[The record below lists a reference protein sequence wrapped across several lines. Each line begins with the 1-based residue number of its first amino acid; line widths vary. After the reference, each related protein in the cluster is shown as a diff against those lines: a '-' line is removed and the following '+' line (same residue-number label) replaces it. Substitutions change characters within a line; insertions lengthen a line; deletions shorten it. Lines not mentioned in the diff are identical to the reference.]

1 MLHSPFVC
9 LQRHERVRAAELDD
23 AIVGIRN
30 PEADWLDSEHELDCQ
45 RLGLTDI
52 ILCEVLQGVQDDS
65 TAADVERR
73 LRRLEVFELVVSNW
87 PLKLRGTTVF
97 CELVVMSVSVDR
109 PDIAGHCGVG
119 RVRDVKLSAITR
131 KTIENFQAKRQ
142 SKARATARST
152 WTSALCGRC
161 SDGSSSGAG

>member
-97 CELVVMSVSVDR
+97 CELVVYYRRTISMSTFASL
-109 PDIAGHCGVG
+109 PG
-119 RVRDVKLSAITR
+119 
-131 KTIENFQAKRQ
+131 
-142 SKARATARST
+142 ST
-152 WTSALCGRC
+152 VTYETPPYPCF
-161 SDGSSSGAG
+161 